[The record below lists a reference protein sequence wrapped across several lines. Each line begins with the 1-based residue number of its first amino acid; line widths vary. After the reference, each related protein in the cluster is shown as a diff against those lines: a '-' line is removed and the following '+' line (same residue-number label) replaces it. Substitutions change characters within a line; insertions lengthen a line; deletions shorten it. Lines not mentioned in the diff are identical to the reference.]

1 MKDKGYFIMADGTKS
16 TDHEVPA
23 KKKRVSRSV
32 KKATTSKRKS
42 VRDKSGA
49 KSKGGK
55 GKSGAAAGNK
65 KGGKQPQS
73 DADDLDI
80 ESNEA
85 SEQEVSQVEDSD

>member
-1 MKDKGYFIMADGTKS
+1 MADGTKS

-49 KSKGGK
+49 KSKGK
-55 GKSGAAAGNK
+55 GKSAAATGNK

-85 SEQEVSQVEDSD
+85 SEQEVSQVEDSDWEERQVLP